1 MANILDYIAWRG
13 DLDFSEA
20 PFCEVDNLVLSLL
33 SYFDFSGLVPESPQ
47 KSVTLSQA
55 AGQYFRLRP
64 WTKNSLGVLFSDQ
77 YRELLEKAAGCR
89 RFGSI
94 LPWGQVNRIDEDL
107 EMQFSATCFSLG
119 SGETFVAFRGT
130 DDTIVGWKEDFNMT
144 VLFPIPAQQQ
154 AALYLDR
161 TSRETGDR
169 LILGGHSKGGNL
181 AVYAAAFCSLALQN
195 RIGRIY
201 SHDGPGFLPAVL
213 ESEGFSRIRS
223 RIDKTLPQSSVI
235 GMLLEQQER
244 YQVVQSRSVSLLQHD
259 PFTWRVKEGAFVP
272 VSRLSSEARYVD
284 STLSAWLEKMSVEER
299 ERIVDTLFQIFST
312 NDITDFE
319 QLVTDWQKNLPAVA
333 KTAIRLDS
341 DSREFLSRALKELA
355 VLSVKKAPQLFRR
368 R

>member
-94 LPWGQVNRIDEDL
+94 LPWGQVNRIDEEL

-181 AVYAAAFCSLALQN
+181 AVYAAAFCSPQTRR
-195 RIGRIY
+195 RIDSIW
-201 SHDGPGFLPAVL
+201 SNDGPGFFPNMLTSPEYLAVRD
-213 ESEGFSRIRS
+213 RIRS
-223 RIDKTLPQSSVI
+223 VLPRSSII
-235 GMLLEQQER
+235 GVFLDSDCETIPVESST
-244 YQVVQSRSVSLLQHD
+244 VGPLQHD
-259 PFTWRVKEGAFVP
+259 GLSWQVLGPRFVRAAGLSKH
-272 VSRLSSEARYVD
+272 SRQADR
-284 STLSAWLEKMSVEER
+284 TLHMLVEEMALGQR
-299 ERIVDTLFQIFST
+299 KLLIDTLFSACDELGIKTLTELVSEKNKLHRLHTIYTKFSAFDKQT
-312 NDITDFE
+312 RDTFFRTLLATFRQNEELIQDI
-319 QLVTDWQKNLPAVA
+319 Q
-333 KTAIRLDS
+333 
-341 DSREFLSRALKELA
+341 
-355 VLSVKKAPQLFRR
+355 
-368 R
+368 